1 MAQMSPQ
8 QTDMKK
14 KTRDFH
20 VKSHLFILAIFSVNM
35 KLESERHEK
44 SEETAT
50 FFSVLSFF
58 KVGHIYQ
65 KNN

>member
-1 MAQMSPQ
+1 MSPQ

-14 KTRDFH
+14 KNNRFSCY
-20 VKSHLFILAIFSVNM
+20 VKSHLFILSIFSVNM